1 MAQNEIVI
9 NGVHHVLVKNKKK
22 GDKCHICSL
31 SKACR
36 TSLPCITLFCEIH
49 SHFEIK
55 EINRETIKKSKA

>member
-1 MAQNEIVI
+1 MEKNEIVI

-36 TSLPCITLFCEIH
+36 TSRLNQVIVKKKLNTRNKITH
-49 SHFEIK
+49 SK
-55 EINRETIKKSKA
+55 